1 MFIFPGVLYECVFI
15 LQAVKS
21 REGGGGGR
29 FQHKSP
35 NEIEKKILIAD
46 RVRCQYESP
55 LALPQAKILHE
66 SLPALRAS
74 IKHSL

>member
-1 MFIFPGVLYECVFI
+1 MSACSYYR
-15 LQAVKS
+15 QS
-21 REGGGGGR
+21 RAEKGGQEVV

>member
-1 MFIFPGVLYECVFI
+1 MFIFPGVLYECISFI

-21 REGGGGGR
+21 KGERGEEVV

-35 NEIEKKILIAD
+35 NEMEKKKILIAD

-55 LALPQAKILHE
+55 LALPQAKILH
-66 SLPALRAS
+66 
-74 IKHSL
+74 

>member
-21 REGGGGGR
+21 REGGQEVV

-35 NEIEKKILIAD
+35 NEIEKKNPYC
-46 RVRCQYESP
+46 RQG
-55 LALPQAKILHE
+55 
-66 SLPALRAS
+66 SLS
-74 IKHSL
+74 V

>member
-1 MFIFPGVLYECVFI
+1 MSACSYYR
-15 LQAVKS
+15 QS
-21 REGGGGGR
+21 RAEEGGGER
-29 FQHKSP
+29 SFFSIKAQMKWR
-35 NEIEKKILIAD
+35 KKILIAD